1 MENNKSNIS
10 SVQRLAECAVMLALS
25 VLLNAF
31 PVYQMP
37 MGGDVTL
44 FCQLPIVVVS
54 YRHGLKWGLL
64 TGFAMGVIQML
75 FGLSNFSYVAGIVAY
90 LVVAC
95 ADYLIAFSA
104 LGLGGIF
111 RKSIKNQAAALAA
124 GGALVSVI
132 RFVCHFVS
140 GVTVWADYADGAKA
154 VWLYSLGYNGT
165 FMGAELVLTVIGA
178 LALGSLLDFR
188 YARIRSLRRSKQ
200 IAADDAAPAPE
211 DVDAE

>member
-1 MENNKSNIS
+1 MSENKRIS
-10 SVQRLAECAVMLALS
+10 SIQKLAECAIMLALS

-31 PVYQMP
+31 PIYKMP

-44 FCQLPIVVVS
+44 FSQLPIVVIS
-54 YRHGLKWGLL
+54 YRHGLRWGLL

-75 FGLSNFSYVAGIVAY
+75 FGLSNFSYVTGIVAY

-95 ADYLIAFSA
+95 ADYLIAFSS

-111 RKSIKNQAAALAA
+111 RGKIKNQAAALAA

-132 RFVCHFVS
+132 RFVCHFIS
-140 GVTVWADYADGAKA
+140 GVTVWADYANGAKA
-154 VWLYSLGYNGT
+154 VWIYSLGYNGT
-165 FMGAELVLTVIGA
+165 YMAAELVLTVIGA

-188 YARIRSLRRSKQ
+188 SPRLRPLRRGVK
-200 IAADDAAPAPE
+200 ADLADDEKPAE
-211 DVDAE
+211 ENTSD

>member
-1 MENNKSNIS
+1 MTENKRIS
-10 SVQRLAECAVMLALS
+10 STQKLAECAIMLALS

-31 PVYQMP
+31 PIYKMP

-54 YRHGLKWGLL
+54 YRHGLRWGLL
-64 TGFAMGVIQML
+64 TGFAMGIIQML

-90 LVVAC
+90 LVVAF
-95 ADYLIAFSA
+95 ADYIIAFSS

-111 RKSIKNQAAALAA
+111 RNKIKNQAAALAA

-132 RFVCHFVS
+132 RFVCHFIS
-140 GVTVWADYADGAKA
+140 GVTVWADYANGAKA
-154 VWLYSLGYNGT
+154 VWVYSLGYNGT
-165 FMGAELVLTVIGA
+165 FMGAELILTVIGA

-188 YARIRSLRRSKQ
+188 PARIRGLRRSKQ
-200 IAADDAAPAPE
+200 ADADDAISAPE
-211 DVDAE
+211 ESDAE

>member
-1 MENNKSNIS
+1 MTENKRIS
-10 SVQRLAECAVMLALS
+10 SIQKLAECAIMLALS

-31 PVYQMP
+31 PIYKMP

-44 FCQLPIVVVS
+44 FCQLPIVVIS
-54 YRHGLKWGLL
+54 YRHGLRWGLL

-75 FGLSNFSYVAGIVAY
+75 FGLSNFSYVTGIVAY

-95 ADYLIAFSA
+95 ADYLIAFSS

-111 RKSIKNQAAALAA
+111 RGKIKNQAAALAA

-132 RFVCHFVS
+132 RFVCHFIS
-140 GVTVWADYADGAKA
+140 GVTVWADYANGAKA
-154 VWLYSLGYNGT
+154 VWIYSLGYNGT
-165 FMGAELVLTVIGA
+165 YMAAELVLTVIGA

-188 YARIRSLRRSKQ
+188 TARIRGLHHTPKT
-200 IAADDAAPAPE
+200 AAADAAPAPE
-211 DVDAE
+211 DDSAE